1 MLAFV
6 PLRQLQVFA
15 RCLLRFLDESV
26 KQHHP
31 VSYINV
37 KQYPRDAIL
46 PQPSPNLVDPIAQ
59 RLASGHPNGPPE
71 LHGLDVLPNPPP
83 VFR

>member
-15 RCLLRFLDESV
+15 WCLLRFLDESV

-31 VSYINV
+31 VSCIDV

-46 PQPSPNLVDPIAQ
+46 P
-59 RLASGHPNGPPE
+59 
-71 LHGLDVLPNPPP
+71 
-83 VFR
+83 